1 MSETLDRPAIRRAIK
16 TYAEDRPADKAETIN
31 EVAALQDC
39 PAEAVREIF
48 DEMERHGFV
57 YTVGDGDSAE
67 VRLP

>member
-1 MSETLDRPAIRRAIK
+1 MSETLDRPAIRTAIK
-16 TYAEDRPADKAETIN
+16 TYAEDRPVDKAETIN

-39 PAEAVREIF
+39 PAEAVREVF